1 MATAVNPPP
10 PPPVPLAPLRAY
22 LRIEGSDE
30 DALLAGLLRSA
41 AEICEAFTR
50 ITLTDSEIEQALP
63 ARPAWTR
70 LERAPVRAILS
81 VAALGAGTEPVPL
94 AAADYGIDIDARGDG
109 WVRVTGGGGS
119 GRVLVRYRAG
129 LAADWNG
136 IPEPLRHGI
145 MRMATHL
152 YAHRDGE
159 DGAGPPAAVTALWLP
174 YRRLRLS

>member
-1 MATAVNPPP
+1 MATLVNPPP
-10 PPPVPLAPLRAY
+10 LPVPIAALKAY
-22 LRIEGSDE
+22 LRIEGSEE

-50 ITLTDSEIEQALP
+50 VMLIDAEIEQTMT

-70 LERAPVRAILS
+70 LYRAPVRAILT
-81 VAALGAGTEPVPL
+81 VAALGAGAEPVPL
-94 AAADYGIDIDARGDG
+94 AVGDYGIDIDAGGDG
-109 WVRVTGGGGS
+109 WVRVTGS
-119 GRVLVRYRAG
+119 AAAGRLLVRYRAG

-136 IPEPLRHGI
+136 IPEPLRQGI
-145 MRMATHL
+145 VRMATHL

-174 YRRLRLS
+174 YRRLRLG

>member
-1 MATAVNPPP
+1 MATALNPPP
-10 PPPVPLAPLRAY
+10 LPVPLEPLRAY
-22 LRIEGSDE
+22 LRIEGSGE

-41 AEICEAFTR
+41 SECCEAFTR
-50 ITLTDSEIEQALP
+50 VTLVDSEIEQALP

-70 LERAPVRAILS
+70 LDRAPVRAILS
-81 VAALGAGTEPVPL
+81 VAAPGAGTEPAAL

-109 WVRVTGGGGS
+109 WVRVTRSGS

-129 LAADWNG
+129 LAPDWNG
-136 IPEPLRHGI
+136 IPEPLRQGI
-145 MRMATHL
+145 VRMATHL